1 MTGAYFAGSKVR
13 RCLAR
18 CVKMACSGMNL
29 GVSWQSGTET
39 STARAPLPS
48 VQNGRHVLGFRITS
62 CATMSH
68 TILCREQENPYLAKT
83 YETITI
89 TYYLLLC
96 SMYVYIYMTAI
107 NKSAEGVT
115 GTKKIRWRKIDYSCA
130 PWFAAVIWQGT
141 ECVQDPHRQ
150 ACL

>member
-1 MTGAYFAGSKVR
+1 MSTFVVQSGRGHLLPLRVRESLLTWPKEEENPDCQNPWTYHRRKRPPITKTGVMTGAHFAGSKVR

-39 STARAPLPS
+39 NTARAPLPS

-83 YETITI
+83 Y
-89 TYYLLLC
+89 L
-96 SMYVYIYMTAI
+96 
-107 NKSAEGVT
+107 
-115 GTKKIRWRKIDYSCA
+115 
-130 PWFAAVIWQGT
+130 
-141 ECVQDPHRQ
+141 
-150 ACL
+150 ACTP